1 MELVSLRSA
10 RAANWV
16 VSTRIK
22 PRKKGNV
29 MLFLDCSVVTVRYLA
44 QLAGLGIYNSEIV
57 LVFGVVIGVIPPG
70 EVVAIADR
78 QIFWRMIWVSATRQ
92 TFDHRVEVRA
102 EEERNGIAMSAG
114 GR

>member
-1 MELVSLRSA
+1 M
-10 RAANWV
+10 
-16 VSTRIK
+16 
-22 PRKKGNV
+22 
-29 MLFLDCSVVTVRYLA
+29 RYLP

-78 QIFWRMIWVSATRQ
+78 QIFWRMVWVSATRQ
-92 TFDHRVEVRA
+92 AFDHRVEVWA

>member
-1 MELVSLRSA
+1 
-10 RAANWV
+10 
-16 VSTRIK
+16 
-22 PRKKGNV
+22 
-29 MLFLDCSVVTVRYLA
+29 MLLLDCSVVTVRYLP
-44 QLAGLGIYNSEIV
+44 QLAVLGIYNSEIV